1 MYLSS
6 RCYLQIYLA
15 SSARIWCFIRRQL
28 TPGRHAAPPFP
39 VYHPSSG
46 EAQLSEQ
53 LLVALDVAQP
63 LLLELGHLVVLGL
76 ELLLLLLLARRLN

>member
-1 MYLSS
+1 MLPPNLP
-6 RCYLQIYLA
+6 RKQRVFGV
-15 SSARIWCFIRRQL
+15 SSAVSSHQVA
-28 TPGRHAAPPFP
+28 TRHPFP